1 MAIVKVVS
9 SKASITNA
17 IDYVTKKEKTNG
29 KLVSGYNLNA
39 KYAKEQMAIT
49 KKLWDKTGGR
59 TYKHFVQSY
68 HKDEKIDLEKAHE
81 LAYQFVER
89 AELFKDFEVLIAT
102 HSDKEH
108 IHTHFIVNSVNAST
122 GKKFQMKKT
131 DLDVLRNISDEI
143 CRKNGLTITKDG
155 KSFEG
160 EKRVSISAPT
170 KETYRQLKKAS
181 EKKATS
187 YLENIAKAIIELKEI
202 AKSKIEFIELMK
214 NKGFEVLWSDNKK
227 NVTYVDLA

>member
-39 KYAKEQMAIT
+39 KYAKEQMSIT
-49 KKLWDKTGGR
+49 KKLWNKTGGR

-68 HKDEKIDLEKAHE
+68 HKDEEIDSEKAHE

-108 IHTHFIVNSVNAST
+108 IHTHFIVNSVNAIT
-122 GKKFQMKKT
+122 GKKIQMKKT
-131 DLDVLRNISDEI
+131 DIYILRNLSNEI
-143 CRKNGLTITKDG
+143 CLENGLSIPK
-155 KSFEG
+155 EG
-160 EKRVSISAPT
+160 ET
-170 KETYRQLKKAS
+170 
-181 EKKATS
+181 
-187 YLENIAKAIIELKEI
+187 
-202 AKSKIEFIELMK
+202 
-214 NKGFEVLWSDNKK
+214 
-227 NVTYVDLA
+227 